1 MQNLNALFRELLDRE
16 IERNEALAELGY
28 AGFTLSDDE
37 VFKHALDVFVK
48 QVQSKA
54 VEAFNGGTPR

>member
-1 MQNLNALFRELLDRE
+1 MQNLNALFRELLNRE
-16 IERNEALAELGY
+16 MERNEALAELGY

-48 QVQSKA
+48 QVGSKA
-54 VEAFNGGTPR
+54 VEAFNGRTP

>member
-16 IERNEALAELGY
+16 IERNEAFAELGY

-48 QVQSKA
+48 QVGSKA
-54 VEAFNGGTPR
+54 VEAFNGRTP

>member
-48 QVQSKA
+48 QVGSKA
-54 VEAFNGGTPR
+54 VEAFNGRTP

>member
-16 IERNEALAELGY
+16 VERNEALAELGY

-48 QVQSKA
+48 QVGSKA
-54 VEAFNGGTPR
+54 VEAFNGRTP

>member
-16 IERNEALAELGY
+16 MERNEALAELGY
-28 AGFTLSDDE
+28 EGFTLSDDE

-48 QVQSKA
+48 QVGSKA
-54 VEAFNGGTPR
+54 VEAFNGRTS

>member
-16 IERNEALAELGY
+16 MERNEALAELGY

-48 QVQSKA
+48 QVGSKA
-54 VEAFNGGTPR
+54 VEAFNGRTP